1 MDTPTIAEYYKEKDP
16 MKRRKLLDKS
26 IEAGEEP
33 QENQIRQ
40 ELWEIRYQDKSEA
53 GQGGRSDGY
62 LGMWMAME
70 FEKGSANRL
79 FGIKSAR
86 KSLQKHID
94 KLKLKEMSEKSEL
107 HAQLLYREWY
117 HAVVLYL
124 QLSQTDRNYSSYLLG
139 MLSMK
144 EADLNNKIK
153 NDIYKTAIA
162 LPEQIKMTEELDVI
176 TRAAKAVYRDFFP
189 DDDAI

>member
-16 MKRRKLLDKS
+16 MKRRKLLNKS

-86 KSLQKHID
+86 KSLQ
-94 KLKLKEMSEKSEL
+94 KEMSEKSEL